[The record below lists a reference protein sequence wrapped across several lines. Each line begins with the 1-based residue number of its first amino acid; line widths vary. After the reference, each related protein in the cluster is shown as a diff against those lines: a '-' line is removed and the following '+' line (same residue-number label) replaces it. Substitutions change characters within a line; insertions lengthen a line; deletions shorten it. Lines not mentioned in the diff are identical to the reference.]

1 MVIFSHQ
8 PDHIRS
14 SNSCPV
20 FFTSESRA
28 DGVTPRFQ
36 AALGRLQWSEISN
49 VFLWIFTMDC
59 QFLHLRHQLCTLWLC
74 QNSYWIA
81 CHRNSWFTHT
91 TWWFSIVMWKFTRGY
106 SPCIL
111 HVSPIFMA
119 KKTIHGL
126 RSNRRGIRCELRIRE
141 SCARDSVSNF
151 YLSWYRPKLYLLV
164 LNLRRV
170 AGWVA
175 GGCWDDYETN

>member
-111 HVSPIFMA
+111 QVKSPIFMA
-119 KKTIHGL
+119 KKNHPWPPLKSQRDPMRTPDPRKL
-126 RSNRRGIRCELRIRE
+126 RQGF
-141 SCARDSVSNF
+141 SVQF
-151 YLSWYRPKLYLLV
+151 LPQLV
-164 LNLRRV
+164 
-170 AGWVA
+170 
-175 GGCWDDYETN
+175 